1 MKRLVV
7 LFATA
12 AITLAGCSGSGSQSK
27 GNTLNIELP
36 LKTTS
41 IAPYETDVPVKIGAA
56 ESLFK
61 ASAEGK
67 VQKLLVE
74 SYNQKSPTQL
84 DLKIKDDIKFQNGKK
99 VTGKAVKSSLEESI
113 EKSDLVK
120 GSLPIKD
127 IQVDGQNVTITTK
140 EAYPELVSELAS
152 PFSAI
157 YDTEAKGDVNKT
169 PVGTGP
175 YQIKDYKQSQ
185 KIKLDQNKDYW
196 QGKPKLDHINVTY
209 QEDGN
214 ARTSDLDSG
223 NADVIT
229 DVPVEKVKTL
239 KESDETKVSSVS
251 GFRTGLL
258 LYNHISDK
266 MTQPVRE
273 ALDKVIDRESIAKN
287 VSKGHAEPATGPFNT
302 KLDFIENRQV
312 QKQDIDKAKQIME
325 EEGYT
330 KEHPLQLT
338 VSTYNGRPELP
349 KIAQVIQ
356 SDAKKANIDI
366 KLRNV
371 DDIQG
376 YLKDKSQWDA
386 SLYSFG
392 TIPRGDTGYFFNQAY
407 KPQGAIN
414 AGDYD
419 NDKVTALINQF
430 NKTVDTKER
439 HRLTNEIIDITSND
453 LANSYISYNDNIV
466 GMSKDVENLK
476 ATPEGVYLIDY
487 KVDKKQ

>member
-1 MKRLVV
+1 M
-7 LFATA
+7 
-12 AITLAGCSGSGSQSK
+12 
-27 GNTLNIELP
+27 
-36 LKTTS
+36 
-41 IAPYETDVPVKIGAA
+41 
-56 ESLFK
+56 
-61 ASAEGK
+61 
-67 VQKLLVE
+67 
-74 SYNQKSPTQL
+74 
-84 DLKIKDDIKFQNGKK
+84 
-99 VTGKAVKSSLEESI
+99 
-113 EKSDLVK
+113 
-120 GSLPIKD
+120 
-127 IQVDGQNVTITTK
+127 
-140 EAYPELVSELAS
+140 
-152 PFSAI
+152 
-157 YDTEAKGDVNKT
+157 
-169 PVGTGP
+169 
-175 YQIKDYKQSQ
+175 
-185 KIKLDQNKDYW
+185 
-196 QGKPKLDHINVTY
+196 
-209 QEDGN
+209 
-214 ARTSDLDSG
+214 
-223 NADVIT
+223 
-229 DVPVEKVKTL
+229 
-239 KESDETKVSSVS
+239 
-251 GFRTGLL
+251 
-258 LYNHISDK
+258 
-266 MTQPVRE
+266 
-273 ALDKVIDRESIAKN
+273 
-287 VSKGHAEPATGPFNT
+287 SKGHAEPATGPFNT